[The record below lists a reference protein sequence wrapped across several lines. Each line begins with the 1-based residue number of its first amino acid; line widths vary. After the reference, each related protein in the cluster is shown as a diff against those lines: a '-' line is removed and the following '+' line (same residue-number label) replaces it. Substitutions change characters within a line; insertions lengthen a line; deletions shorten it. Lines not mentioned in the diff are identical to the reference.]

1 MVIKGEQVSLRPL
14 KEAEV
19 DYVHDNILDLEAR
32 GPWYPLPGTS
42 LTKFRA
48 AFNEGGL
55 WSRDEGLFV
64 IVDHHDQ
71 ILGNVD
77 WEQLN
82 GSVQDVEAA
91 YRIYSQDN
99 WGKGIATE
107 ALQLLTGWLFDSM
120 PINRIRL
127 VMHVDNTGSHRVA
140 EKCGYSKEATSPGS
154 WQHKGQWHD
163 VDVYVLTRGEH
174 RRRRA

>member
-1 MVIKGEQVSLRPL
+1 MINGKHVSLRPL
-14 KEAEV
+14 REE
-19 DYVHDNILDLEAR
+19 DLEDVHRNILDLDAR
-32 GPWYPLPGTS
+32 GPWYPLPATS

-48 AFNEGGL
+48 AFNENGL
-55 WSRDEGLFV
+55 WSQDQGIFG
-64 IVDHHDQ
+64 IVDAQEQ

-91 YRIYSQDN
+91 YRVYSRDN

-120 PINRIRL
+120 PINRVRL
-127 VMHVDNTGSHRVA
+127 VMHVDNAGSHRVA
-140 EKCGYSKEATSPGS
+140 EKCGYSKECTARAA

-163 VDVYVLTRGEH
+163 VDVYVIMRHE
-174 RRRRA
+174 RASVA